1 MNIYTI
7 TNYFKTCYAPF
18 SYTLKIDDFIF
29 RIYNIKI
36 D

>member
-1 MNIYTI
+1 MIIYII
-7 TNYFKTCYAPF
+7 TNFFKTCYAPF
-18 SYTLKIDDFIF
+18 SYTLKIDDFY